1 MAAAAIHL
9 RPLHSLAL
17 ASPPPRTSLKTAP
30 NSLRLPWKP
39 GTRGRGSR
47 LALLVCSASSP
58 APGTPS
64 TSSSSVGDKAREAAA
79 KWAEWIPRAARGG
92 AGPEQ
97 VLRLISGAAATPICQ
112 FVDSP
117 RTFLHAVDPRVKL
130 VWLLALVVLPAR
142 SNIYMRFGLVVF
154 LALLSVWVLPNHVW
168 KDQLGRVAL
177 LSGFLFLMLGF
188 GADGAPSLVQTR
200 TPPPSVLG
208 IPSIPCSASGY
219 SYTIMKLGP
228 LQFTRKGLSVAS
240 TSASLTFAIFQSA
253 SLCLTTTTPEQLAS
267 ALWWFMF
274 PLKHIGVPVPE
285 IILTLLLSLR
295 FINLVFDEASVRN
308 SALAIVARR
317 INWKKLTTMETIDI
331 FFNYIRRIFKNI
343 FDHAEQISK
352 AMIARGFRG
361 DPSNH
366 KIYFLR
372 ESSFGIADLFAL
384 LCLFALIGLAS
395 FSDQLV

>member
-1 MAAAAIHL
+1 M
-9 RPLHSLAL
+9 
-17 ASPPPRTSLKTAP
+17 
-30 NSLRLPWKP
+30 
-39 GTRGRGSR
+39 
-47 LALLVCSASSP
+47 
-58 APGTPS
+58 
-64 TSSSSVGDKAREAAA
+64 
-79 KWAEWIPRAARGG
+79 
-92 AGPEQ
+92 
-97 VLRLISGAAATPICQ
+97 
-112 FVDSP
+112 
-117 RTFLHAVDPRVKL
+117 
-130 VWLLALVVLPAR
+130 ALVVLPAR

-177 LSGFLFLMLGF
+177 LSGFIFIMLGF

-200 TPPPSVLG
+200 TPPSSVLG
-208 IPSIPCSASGY
+208 IPNIPCSTSGY

-240 TSASLTFAIFQSA
+240 TSASLSFAIFQSA

-267 ALWWFMF
+267 ALWWFMI
-274 PLKHIGVPVPE
+274 PLKHIGVAVPE

-295 FINLVFDEASVRN
+295 FINLVFDEVRN

-317 INWKKLTTMETIDI
+317 INWKKLTAMETIDI

-366 KIYFLR
+366 KIYFLT
-372 ESSFGIADLFAL
+372 ESSFGFADLFSL
-384 LCLFALIGLAS
+384 LCLFALMGLAS
-395 FSDQLV
+395 YSDQLV